1 MSADYIDPSK
11 MPEFRMPRQ
20 LLNQMY
26 EFTGTTEDNKGF
38 YFVYV
43 DQNCSPQII
52 SHACSPIVEM
62 GLRKAMEEY
71 LSECADIIR
80 PDIDPG
86 EQD

>member
-1 MSADYIDPSK
+1 MSSDFIDPGHIPEFK
-11 MPEFRMPRQ
+11 MPKQ

-26 EFTGTTEDNKGF
+26 EFTGTTEENKGF
-38 YFVYV
+38 YFVFV
-43 DQNCSPQII
+43 DQNCSPQIV

-71 LSECADIIR
+71 LHEFSEIIK